1 MKTLLLEAKWKGKI
15 KLDEKIIK
23 KLPKKVC
30 LIASVQFVEYL
41 DEIKKRLIKHNKK
54 ITIKKGKQKYK
65 GQVLGCELSAADT
78 KADAFLY
85 IGDGSFHP
93 LGAALKTRKD
103 VFCFNPTTSKFSKI
117 DNKAIEKYNKKKKAA
132 YIKFLSS
139 DRIGVLISSK
149 HGQNNLKKA
158 LNLKKRFKNKEFY
171 YFVFD
176 TLDFKQIA
184 NFPFIEAWVNT
195 ACPRIFDDFKCV
207 NLEDL
212 K

>member
-1 MKTLLLEAKWKGKI
+1 MKTLFLEAKWDGKVE
-15 KLDEKIIK
+15 LDEKIIK
-23 KLPKKVC
+23 KLPKRIG
-30 LIASVQFVEYL
+30 LIASVQFVEHL
-41 DEIKKRLIKHNKK
+41 DEIKKKLINNKK
-54 ITIKKGKQKYK
+54 KVILKKGKQKYR
-65 GQVLGCELSAADT
+65 GQVLGCDFSAADKG
-78 KADAFLY
+78 KAILY

-93 LGAALKTRKD
+93 LGIAIKTRKE
-103 VFCFNPTTSKFSKI
+103 VFCFNPITGKFSKV
-117 DNKAIEKYNKKKKAA
+117 DKKDVEIFKKRKKAA
-132 YIKFLSS
+132 YMKFLSS
-139 DRIGVLISSK
+139 DRIGVLVSSK

-158 LNLKKRFKNKEFY
+158 LNLKKRFKSKEFY

-176 TLDFKQIA
+176 TLDFKQIE